1 MFWLISH
8 ILDYS
13 VLFNNA
19 ILTDKHNPKSQ
30 VAMETE
36 DTVNIGHF

>member
-1 MFWLISH
+1 M
-8 ILDYS
+8 DYS
-13 VLFNNA
+13 ALFNNA
-19 ILTDKHNPKSQ
+19 TLTDKHNSKSQ